1 MLLRDINVNTEMN
14 SNVVFFICSI
24 LMLFTFAT
32 LNVNGLRNTAKRKSV
47 FNFLREKNQHNFF
60 IRNTQRYGN

>member
-24 LMLFTFAT
+24 LTLFTFAT

-47 FNFLREKNQHNFF
+47 FNFLREK
-60 IRNTQRYGN
+60 

>member
-32 LNVNGLRNTAKRKSV
+32 LNVNGLSNTAKRKSV
-47 FNFLREKNQHNFF
+47 FNFLREKKP
-60 IRNTQRYGN
+60 T